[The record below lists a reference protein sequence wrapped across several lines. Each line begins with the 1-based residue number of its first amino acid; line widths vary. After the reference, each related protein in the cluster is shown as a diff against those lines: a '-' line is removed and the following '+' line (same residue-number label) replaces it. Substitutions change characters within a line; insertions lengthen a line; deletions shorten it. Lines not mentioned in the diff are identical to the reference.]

1 MFVASG
7 NPVGVGARGSGPQRR
22 LVVAGLVVAIGG
34 AVLVR
39 SALRR
44 RETSSPAGPQATVLS
59 ATVVDDTHP
68 VPEFRLSGTQGDVTR
83 QTLEG
88 QWTFVFFGYTYC
100 PDVCPTTLGV
110 MKKVRSG
117 LNRDEQPRVLFVS
130 VDPARDSLDLLK
142 GYVSAFDPT
151 FIAATG
157 SDEALA
163 PLLKHFG
170 AMFQRNNG
178 SADQGHYTVDH
189 TAAIFLVDPQARLK
203 AVFSPPFMPQ
213 TMLADLR
220 RLTRRDVSDRATGP
234 GRVGN

>member
-1 MFVASG
+1 MFVARG
-7 NPVGVGARGSGPQRR
+7 NPVGAGTRGSGPQRR

-39 SALRR
+39 SGLRR
-44 RETSSPAGPQATVLS
+44 RETHAPPGRQATVFS
-59 ATVVDDTHP
+59 ATVVDDVNP
-68 VPEFRLSGTQGDVTR
+68 VPAFRLSGPQGDVTR

-110 MKKVRSG
+110 MKRLRSG
-117 LNRDEQPRVLFVS
+117 LNRDEQPQVLFIS

-142 GYVSAFDPT
+142 NYVSAFDPA

-163 PLLKHFG
+163 PLLKHLG
-170 AMFQRNNG
+170 AMFQRNNE
-178 SADQGHYTVDH
+178 SADQDHYTVDH

-213 TMLADLR
+213 AMLADFR
-220 RLTRRDVSDRATGP
+220 RLTRRDVSDSATGP
-234 GRVGN
+234 GGVGK